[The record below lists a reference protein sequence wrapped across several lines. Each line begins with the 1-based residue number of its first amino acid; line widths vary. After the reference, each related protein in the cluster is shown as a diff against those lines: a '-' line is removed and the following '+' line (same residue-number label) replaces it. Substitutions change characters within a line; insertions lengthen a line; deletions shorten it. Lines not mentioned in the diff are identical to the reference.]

1 MRQGRVFV
9 QRLSGRLPAG
19 YRPGGGHQH
28 LLHLHPF
35 RGQGGPVSGDCRTGG
50 GRVPGHV
57 PGDPGELPPAGW
69 RDAESGDGAVHRP
82 PSGGNAGLSAAYA
95 GRKSGI
101 PVTVVVPDTTDAET
115 IGRLRQEGA
124 EAIVYGSVWDE
135 ADEYARQLAERVH
148 GAYIP
153 PFDHPLLW
161 KGHSTIVD
169 ELAEQCQ
176 TRPDCII
183 LSVGGGGLFCGVME
197 GLLRHGWENTTVI
210 AVETEGAASLHAA
223 CQAGHLVTLD
233 GIHTL
238 ATSLGAKRV
247 AAQALD
253 YALHYKVISYTVSD
267 AAAARACVHFAD
279 EFRTLIEPACG
290 VSLSLVYDDAP
301 ILHDFHH
308 IVVEACGGAKISLR
322 TIEKF
327 RSEYMK

>member
-1 MRQGRVFV
+1 MSLYVKTPLVDMLSLNNSQRQV
-9 QRLSGRLPAG
+9 QVKMDAWQPSGSFKL
-19 YRPGGGHQH
+19 
-28 LLHLHPF
+28 
-35 RGQGGPVSGDCRTGG
+35 RGMDVLCSQMI
-50 GRVPGHV
+50 H
-57 PGDPGELPPAGW
+57 
-69 RDAESGDGAVHRP
+69 DGASRLVSS
-82 PSGGNAGLSAAYA
+82 SGGNAGLSAAYA

-135 ADEYARQLAERVH
+135 ADAYARQLAERVH

-176 TRPDCII
+176 TQPDCII